1 MKNFLILFAF
11 TLFSV
16 IALGTTITIV
26 NSGFTFSPPTVTINA
41 GDNVLF
47 SLASIHNA
55 TEVSQATWN
64 ANGSTPLPGGFA
76 TPMGGG
82 LVSSSLLTVGTHWY
96 VCQPHASLGMKGM
109 IIVQVSTIV
118 AENKFQE
125 NISVYPNPVTTEV
138 TLNFAKAPSGTLVLY
153 NELGKVLES
162 TQINSAAYSL
172 DMSSY
177 PGGIYFIAL
186 TDETGKKIVRKMVK
200 M

>member
-1 MKNFLILFAF
+1 MKNFLFFFAF
-11 TLFSV
+11 TLFSG
-16 IALGTTITIV
+16 IALCTTITIV

-55 TEVSQATWN
+55 VEVSQATWN
-64 ANGSTPLPGGFA
+64 ANGNTALPGGFA

-82 LVSSSLLTVGTHWY
+82 LVSSSQLTIGTHWY

-109 IIVQVSTIV
+109 IIVQNPTIV

-125 NISVYPNPVTTEV
+125 NISVYPNPVTTQV
-138 TLNFAKAPSGTLVLY
+138 TLSFAKEMRGTLLLC
-153 NELGKVLES
+153 NELGKVLEN

-172 DMSSY
+172 DISNY
-177 PGGIYFIAL
+177 PSGIYFIAL
-186 TDETGKKIVRKMVK
+186 TDETGKKIVRKIIK
-200 M
+200 I